1 MDTPLIISGSAH
13 GALILF
19 LLFGGW
25 FESEPLPPV
34 ESTEV
39 TVLSEE
45 EFAVL
50 TRPETVEEPEPVPM
64 ESAEEPT
71 AAVDPA
77 APEEE
82 SPPEEPRV
90 AEPAAEAVPEPEPE
104 PEPEPAPE
112 PEPQPEPVVEPIP
125 APDLDPAPRPE
136 RPDVPQDDTDTP
148 QAAPRVADEVT
159 PAPPLEAETAP
170 EQQEA
175 TAPEPEPQLE
185 PVEEEAPAAPEETT
199 TEIVTEAE
207 DPSTTLA
214 DAAPSQTAR
223 PRGRPEQVVAVE
235 PEPEPEPVEPEPA
248 PQTEGQVVE
257 ANSDNV
263 QTAVEETI
271 AGLEQMVEEGAAPG
285 MPAGPP
291 ITEGER
297 QNFILAIRRCWN
309 VDVGSEAA
317 DVNVTIRFDMT
328 PDGMPVSSSITQL
341 SATGGS
347 EMAQRAAY
355 DSGRRAILRCAVEGS
370 GYDLPPE
377 KYAQWQQVEVTFN
390 PAEMRVR

>member
-1 MDTPLIISGSAH
+1 MDTPLIISGGAH

-19 LLFGGW
+19 LLFGGV
-25 FESEPLPPV
+25 FDSEPLPPV

-39 TVLSEE
+39 TVMSEE

-50 TRPETVEEPEPVPM
+50 TRPETAEEPVPM
-64 ESAEEPT
+64 ESAEEPS
-71 AAVDPA
+71 AAVDPQA
-77 APEEE
+77 AEEE

-90 AEPAAEAVPEPEPE
+90 AEPAPEAAPEPE

-112 PEPQPEPVVEPIP
+112 PEPQPEPVIEP
-125 APDLDPAPRPE
+125 APTPDLEPAPRPE

-159 PAPPLEAETAP
+159 PEPPLEAETAP
-170 EQQEA
+170 DQQEA
-175 TAPEPEPQLE
+175 TAPEPEPEIQE
-185 PVEEEAPAAPEETT
+185 TVEEEAPAAPEETT

-207 DPSTTLA
+207 EPSTTLA
-214 DAAPSQTAR
+214 DSAPSQTAR

-235 PEPEPEPVEPEPA
+235 PEPEPEPEEPEPA
-248 PQTEGQVVE
+248 PQTEGQVTE
-257 ANSDNV
+257 ANSDNL
-263 QTAVEETI
+263 QSAVDETI
-271 AGLEQMVEEGAAPG
+271 AGLQEMVEEGATPG

-317 DVNVTIRFDMT
+317 DVVVTIRFNMT
-328 PDGMPVSSSITQL
+328 PDGMPVSSSITQV
-341 SATGGS
+341 SATGGTDT
-347 EMAQRAAY
+347 AQRAAY

-370 GYDLPPE
+370 GYDLPSE

-390 PAEMRVR
+390 PAEMRMR